1 MSDVLQL
8 QLGYVRAGGGLV
20 TAHAPAARVRHEF
33 GTPVV
38 AALRDEIRRCTELR
52 DAFDAEIFIGL
63 DYDEPEGSPA
73 SRRVDFCVAR
83 SIDLDHYIA
92 RLERRLRVETR
103 ATGEAVMPR

>member
-1 MSDVLQL
+1 MMTMHASP
-8 QLGYVRAGGGLV
+8 
-20 TAHAPAARVRHEF
+20 APAPVYA
-33 GTPVV
+33 GTPRV

-52 DAFDAEIFIGL
+52 DAFDAEIFMGL